1 MWACA
6 KAALAP
12 GNGPVAARDGL
23 TPKLS
28 VLMSLLGDAAEIGVK
43 AVNTGGANF
52 CCGANRCA
60 LLAATVAKRLRT
72 PVACGDRVQ
81 DTARWNGH

>member
-1 MWACA
+1 MR
-6 KAALAP
+6 AALAP
-12 GNGPVAARDGL
+12 GNRL

-28 VLMSLLGDAAEIGVK
+28 VLMLLLGDASEDGVK

-60 LLAATVAKRLRT
+60 LLAATTAKRLR
-72 PVACGDRVQ
+72 
-81 DTARWNGH
+81 